1 MVRNTPFLSN
11 VVQPQPLNVFYDNA
25 YGKMLIFELQFVP
38 VTPIMLPDRAHS
50 LGFNNISIQFVF
62 LHNIDFLP
70 NKGYIC
76 DFFLIT

>member
-1 MVRNTPFLSN
+1 
-11 VVQPQPLNVFYDNA
+11 
-25 YGKMLIFELQFVP
+25 MLIFELQFVP
-38 VTPIMLPDRAHS
+38 VTPIMLPDGAHS

-76 DFFLIT
+76 EFFLIT